1 VQEPETRPPFTGRC
15 PIDIRRQS
23 PFRGALAPRVLLVL
37 AALPVLAGCASFK
50 ASRRLDVSPFAQNTV
65 GLIGEVQ
72 RVNKPLEWVYLK
84 KYESLP
90 VVLDARRAYA
100 PARELLRGVAIYS
113 TQIVSIY
120 ESPLSDSRRS
130 QEVARYLDESIRA
143 RLRDNPRAD
152 AFLTQADLDKAVQG
166 ARSAPTFMAALG
178 AAQPVVSAA
187 LAYGNQVYDEM
198 DLAIGKA
205 DNELVARI
213 EADFASLKSEREKLE
228 RMQLS
233 GITSYRLLTEYRLGN
248 NAALDSLRAADAEA
262 AEALGAAKK
271 PTAAALDAAEKQIME
286 RVDTIGQMHAHL
298 DPQFEIYKA
307 EQAELEQL
315 RSQAREA
322 ARLGRITLIMWARS
336 HKNLAAGIAV
346 PAAIDVMGMVKS
358 AAESAKGAI
367 L

>member
-1 VQEPETRPPFTGRC
+1 MREPETRPPSTGRC
-15 PIDIRRQS
+15 PIDIRRLS
-23 PFRGALAPRVLLVL
+23 PFRGPFAPRALLVL
-37 AALPVLAGCASFK
+37 AALPLLAGCASFK

-72 RVNKPLEWVYLK
+72 RANKPLEWVYLK

-90 VVLDARRAYA
+90 EILDARRMAA
-100 PARELLRGVAIYS
+100 PARELMRGIAIYS

-120 ESPLSDSRRS
+120 ESPLPESRRS

-143 RLRDNPRAD
+143 RLKDNPRAD
-152 AFLTQADLDKAVQG
+152 AFLTQAELDKAVQG

-187 LAYGNQVYDEM
+187 LAYGNQIYDEM
-198 DLAIGKA
+198 DQAIGKA
-205 DNELVARI
+205 DQEIVARI
-213 EADFASLKSEREKLE
+213 EGEFATLKTEREKLD

-248 NAALDSLRAADAEA
+248 NAALDSLRAADSEA
-262 AEALGAAKK
+262 AEALGAGKK
-271 PTAAALDAAEKQIME
+271 PTAAALDVAEKQILE
-286 RVDTIGQMHAHL
+286 RVDTIGQMHARL

-307 EQAELEQL
+307 EQAELELL
-315 RSQAREA
+315 RTQAREA

-358 AAESAKGAI
+358 AAGSAKGAI

>member
-1 VQEPETRPPFTGRC
+1 MRL
-15 PIDIRRQS
+15 QS
-23 PFRGALAPRVLLVL
+23 PFRAAFAPRALLVL
-37 AALPVLAGCASFK
+37 AALPLLAGCASFK

-72 RVNKPLEWVYLK
+72 RANRPLEWVYLK

-90 VVLDARRAYA
+90 VIVDARRTYA
-100 PARELLRGVAIYS
+100 PARELMRGIAIYS

-120 ESPLSDSRRS
+120 ESPLSESRRS
-130 QEVARYLDESIRA
+130 QEVARYLDETIRA
-143 RLRDNPRAD
+143 RLRDNPRAN
-152 AFLTQADLDKAVQG
+152 AFLTQAELDKAVQG

-187 LAYGNQVYDEM
+187 LAFGNQIYDEM
-198 DLAIGKA
+198 DQAIAKA
-205 DNELVARI
+205 DQEMIGRI
-213 EADFASLKSEREKLE
+213 EGDFASLKTEREKLE
-228 RMQLS
+228 SMQLA
-233 GITSYRLLTEYRLGN
+233 GVTSYRRLTEYRLGS

-262 AEALGAAKK
+262 AETLSAGKR
-271 PTAAALDAAEKQIME
+271 PTPASLDAAEKQIRE
-286 RVDTIGQMHAHL
+286 RVDTIGQMHARL

-336 HKNLAAGIAV
+336 HRNLAAGIAV